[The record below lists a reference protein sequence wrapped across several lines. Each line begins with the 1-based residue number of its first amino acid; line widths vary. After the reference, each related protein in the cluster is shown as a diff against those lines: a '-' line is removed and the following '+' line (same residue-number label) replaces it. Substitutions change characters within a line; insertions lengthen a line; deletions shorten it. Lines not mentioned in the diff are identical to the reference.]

1 MIPASV
7 VPPNLLPSLESPCLP
22 HIDIDTSTTPETGH
36 AHTVSACLLH
46 NHPSPPGQRLD
57 SSVTWNV
64 PGASIEQLL
73 LLSKS
78 VPLAD
83 GEVTPVQAWEYLRSH
98 EQFAGLEV
106 GRWEALKDKLVG
118 FVRCYG

>member
-1 MIPASV
+1 MVIP
-7 VPPNLLPSLESPCLP
+7 NILFRLESPCLP
-22 HIDIDTSTTPETGH
+22 HIDIDTATTPESGH
-36 AHTVSACLLH
+36 ANTVSACLLH

-57 SSVTWNV
+57 SPVTWSV
-64 PGASIEQLL
+64 PSASIEQLL

-98 EQFAGLEV
+98 EQFASLEV
-106 GRWEALKDKLVG
+106 TRWEALKEKLVS